1 MAKKGLG
8 LVLLTIVILS
18 TGVISTNA
26 FVPNGWWY
34 GDWLVEKNFN
44 ATVSVKS
51 PLGEFGNITSPT
63 FVDYI
68 LAQSPSVSDVW
79 SYVTRTLTNLNDTR
93 ADMIDNLDVL
103 LSTRATQASVD
114 VIDGIVD
121 AILVDTNELQVD
133 WVNGGRLDLLI
144 DAIKAKT
151 DTIVVGATQASV
163 DVIDGIVDSIL
174 VDTNELQVDWV
185 NGGRLDLLI
194 DAIKAKTDTIVANGA
209 TQASV
214 DVIDGIVDTILVD
227 TNELQVDWVNGGRLD
242 LLIDAIKAKTDTIA
256 TSQQVWEYSTRTV
269 DSDIFG
275 TGADGSVTIS
285 VDTTLTMDK
294 NYDELMVNA
303 GITLTT
309 NSYVVR
315 VRNLL
320 INRGVITAGFI
331 GTGGTLGAGGN
342 NANGNG
348 GGAGNVPTTVDT
360 SIGLFNLGLS
370 GGGGGGGSGG
380 QSGAIGGNGGV
391 GGKSGGV
398 CLIFAKFIVGS
409 GTINA
414 NGQVGANGSNGSV
427 ATSGGGGGGG
437 GGSGGVVWIIC
448 RSISSAVI
456 TTVTGGVKGNAGNG
470 LNTPG
475 ATTKNGGAGGS
486 VTGAARDFDPT
497 VTSGTGGAGGV
508 GAVGGVGTGSGSGGG
523 GGGNVVTT
531 GYAGGVGADGMVG
544 KVLVVTV

>member
-1 MAKKGLG
+1 LAKKGLG